1 MDNEMFTNPLSMD
14 ERIIAEKLNISGYE
28 SSPAVDF
35 NQHLKI
41 ELLQSELSKLKQ
53 QRDKLS
59 EMIKSDKSNRREE
72 FTGGC
77 SCSEGF
83 RPTGRKTQKH
93 ERREGCEDLEDS
105 SDEFKFLHNRK
116 FLFLVIFI
124 LAAFI
129 ISQYFTN
136 KNELRHMIED
146 MVMLMKVQNMQPTPA
161 TTTATA

>member
-28 SSPAVDF
+28 SSPAADF
-35 NQHLKI
+35 NQHIKI

-59 EMIKSDKSNRREE
+59 EMIKSSRREE

-83 RPTGRKTQKH
+83 RPTHRKTQK
-93 ERREGCEDLEDS
+93 REGCKDVDDDDDDNS
-105 SDEFKFLHNRK
+105 NDEFKFLRNRK
-116 FLFLVIFI
+116 FLFLIIFI

-136 KNELRHMIED
+136 KNEMRHMIED
-146 MVMLMKVQNMQPTPA
+146 MVMLMKVQSMQPTA
-161 TTTATA
+161 TTATAPSA